1 MSIPSYQ
8 KMKHPILEYLADAQG
23 AVKLSVLRKEL
34 AKKLDITAEESKEC
48 LASGGSRF
56 SNRANWATWEMKD
69 AGLVESPKRGY
80 YKITQSGR
88 NEFRNSGGTPSKSE
102 QVEKEDA
109 HNHKI
114 APDNEKI
121 ASSLIDM
128 AVEGWR
134 FSRLFS
140 RVVNKLDA
148 SEASRYMNQLRYFQK
163 KVSGN
168 LEDNGLKIVDVEG
181 QAYDPGIAVSALN
194 IADFGPDD
202 HLVVNQM
209 VEPIIMDSEG
219 VRRTGTVM
227 LKKVEK

>member
-8 KMKHPILEYLADAQG
+8 KLKHPILEYLAGAEG

-34 AKKLDITAEESKEC
+34 VKKLDITAEELKEC
-48 LASGGSRF
+48 LPSGGRRF
-56 SNRANWATWEMKD
+56 SCRVGWATKEMKD
-69 AGLVESPKRGY
+69 AGLVERPSRGY
-80 YKITQSGR
+80 YKITQGGR
-88 NEFRNSGGTPSKSE
+88 NKLSSYGDAPRKSE
-102 QVEKEDA
+102 Q
-109 HNHKI
+109 
-114 APDNEKI
+114 DNEMI
-121 ASSLIDM
+121 STLIDM

-140 RVVNKLDA
+140 RVINKLDA
-148 SEASRYMNQLRYFQK
+148 SDASRYMNQLRYFQK
-163 KVSGN
+163 KIAGN

-181 QAYDPGIAVSALN
+181 QAYDPGIAASALN

-202 HLVVNQM
+202 HLTVNQM